1 MQAGSTLDEQRQ
13 LNYEIEGK
21 FRGSRLRYGQ
31 VRSTEMILFAD
42 IELAIMIREMAS
54 KTFLCRDSSR
64 AFYQSRFI
72 PDYCNSEFGQAG
84 ESVRAA
90 RC

>member
-31 VRSTEMILFAD
+31 VRVVQ
-42 IELAIMIREMAS
+42 
-54 KTFLCRDSSR
+54 K
-64 AFYQSRFI
+64 
-72 PDYCNSEFGQAG
+72 
-84 ESVRAA
+84 
-90 RC
+90 